1 MSQPNL
7 PNITPVVTLSRDDTI
22 NLLLSSIAMEELG
35 MAHILNAEGEKIQYA
50 LGTIP
55 GLTGP
60 PSSLADILNL
70 NESVRDTLDSLM
82 KQELLLG
89 SKLDSISNIPTLA
102 GPTGAT
108 GPTGPAG
115 GPTGPT
121 GAIGPAGATGPTG
134 VTGAGL
140 QGIIAFNP
148 LIAPTY
154 TPGQVV
160 LYNGSSYV
168 VNTASPA
175 GVPDTSADYTL
186 LAAAGP
192 TGPTGPT
199 GATGAGLT
207 GLTAFDPAAAPFYTA
222 GQVVLYE
229 GASYVVNINNPS
241 GIPGTSPDYTL
252 LAAAGPTGPTGVTG
266 AGLQGIVPFDPLAA
280 PSYTAGQTVTF
291 NGSSYVANV
300 NSPAGTPGA
309 SADYTLLAAAGTAG
323 ATGGTGI
330 TGATGPTGI
339 TGVTGATGPTGT
351 TGVTGATG
359 PTGITGATGA
369 TGPTGITGVTGATG
383 PTGTTGVTGA
393 TGPTGI
399 TGATGATGPTGITG
413 VTGATGPTGVTG
425 VTGATGPTGGTGAT
439 GATGPTGVTGV
450 TGATGP
456 TGGTGATGVTGPT
469 GITGITGA
477 TGPTGVTGV
486 TGATGPTGITGV
498 TGATG
503 PTGITG
509 VTGATGPTGI
519 TGVTGAT
526 GPTGITGVTG
536 ATGPTGITGVTGAT
550 GPTGITG
557 VTGVTGTSLTATS
570 GFASNTGGGIV
581 AVVVGGTTISLP
593 NDQNLSADI
602 TANAA
607 NTVFTVAPAG
617 RYYISYHINLTAGLL
632 VSSRVLINGTPFT
645 SSIIAPVA
653 SLANFNNSFIV
664 TLAADST
671 IQLQLFGLLGAA
683 TLLGGSVGAALNIIR
698 LS

>member
-1 MSQPNL
+1 MIFSQLIRRDIVSQPNL

-115 GPTGPT
+115 GPAGPT

-134 VTGAGL
+134 PTGVTGAGL
-140 QGIIAFNP
+140 QGIVAFNP
-148 LIAPTY
+148 LSAPTY
-154 TPGQVV
+154 TAGQVV

-175 GVPDTSADYTL
+175 GIPDTSADYTL
-186 LAAAGP
+186 LAAAGS
-192 TGPTGPT
+192 TGPIGPT

-252 LAAAGPTGPTGVTG
+252 LAAAGPTGPTG
-266 AGLQGIVPFDPLAA
+266 
-280 PSYTAGQTVTF
+280 
-291 NGSSYVANV
+291 
-300 NSPAGTPGA
+300 GT
-309 SADYTLLAAAGTAG
+309 G
-323 ATGGTGI
+323 ATGGTGSTGI
-330 TGATGPTGI
+330 TGATGGTGPTGS
-339 TGVTGATGPTGT
+339 TGATGGTGPTGS
-351 TGVTGATG
+351 TGATG
-359 PTGITGATGA
+359 G
-369 TGPTGITGVTGATG
+369 TGPTGS
-383 PTGTTGVTGA
+383 
-393 TGPTGI
+393 
-399 TGATGATGPTGITG
+399 
-413 VTGATGPTGVTG
+413 
-425 VTGATGPTGGTGAT
+425 
-439 GATGPTGVTGV
+439 
-450 TGATGP
+450 
-456 TGGTGATGVTGPT
+456 
-469 GITGITGA
+469 
-477 TGPTGVTGV
+477 
-486 TGATGPTGITGV
+486 
-498 TGATG
+498 
-503 PTGITG
+503 
-509 VTGATGPTGI
+509 
-519 TGVTGAT
+519 
-526 GPTGITGVTG
+526 
-536 ATGPTGITGVTGAT
+536 
-550 GPTGITG
+550 
-557 VTGVTGTSLTATS
+557 TGTSLTATS
-570 GFASNTGGGIV
+570 GYASNTGGGVV
-581 AVVVGGTTISLP
+581 AVIVGGTTISLP
-593 NDQNLSADI
+593 NEQNLSADI

-607 NTVFTVAPAG
+607 NTIFTVAPAG

-632 VSSRVLINGTPFT
+632 VSSRILINGTPPA

-664 TLAADST
+664 TLPAGST

>member
-115 GPTGPT
+115 GPAGPT

-134 VTGAGL
+134 PTGPTGVTGAGL
-140 QGIIAFNP
+140 QGIVAFNP

-168 VNTASPA
+168 VNTPSPA
-175 GVPDTSADYTL
+175 GIPDTSADYTL
-186 LAAAGP
+186 LAAAGS
-192 TGPTGPT
+192 TGPIGPT

-207 GLTAFDPAAAPFYTA
+207 GLTDFDPAAAPFYTA

-280 PSYTAGQTVTF
+280 AAYTAGQPVTF

-309 SADYTLLAAAGTAG
+309 SADYTLLAAAGITG
-323 ATGGTGI
+323 ATGGTGPI
-330 TGATGPTGI
+330 GSTGATG
-339 TGVTGATGPTGT
+339 VTGPTGS
-351 TGVTGATG
+351 TGAIGETG
-359 PTGITGATGA
+359 PTGF
-369 TGPTGITGVTGATG
+369 
-383 PTGTTGVTGA
+383 
-393 TGPTGI
+393 
-399 TGATGATGPTGITG
+399 
-413 VTGATGPTGVTG
+413 
-425 VTGATGPTGGTGAT
+425 
-439 GATGPTGVTGV
+439 
-450 TGATGP
+450 
-456 TGGTGATGVTGPT
+456 TGATGVTGPT
-469 GITGITGA
+469 GITGATGDTGPTGSTGA
-477 TGPTGVTGV
+477 TGG
-486 TGATGPTGITGV
+486 TGPTGS
-498 TGATG
+498 
-503 PTGITG
+503 
-509 VTGATGPTGI
+509 
-519 TGVTGAT
+519 
-526 GPTGITGVTG
+526 
-536 ATGPTGITGVTGAT
+536 
-550 GPTGITG
+550 
-557 VTGVTGTSLTATS
+557 TGTSLTATS
-570 GFASNTGGGIV
+570 GYASNTGGGVV
-581 AVVVGGTTISLP
+581 AVIVGGTTISLP
-593 NDQNLSADI
+593 NEQNLSADI

-632 VSSRVLINGTPFT
+632 VSSRILINGTPPA

-664 TLAADST
+664 TLPAGST

>member
-115 GPTGPT
+115 GPPGPT

-134 VTGAGL
+134 PTGPTGVTGAGL
-140 QGIIAFNP
+140 QGIVAFNP

-168 VNTASPA
+168 VNTPSPA
-175 GVPDTSADYTL
+175 GIPDTSADYTL
-186 LAAAGP
+186 LAAAGS
-192 TGPTGPT
+192 TGPIGPT

-280 PSYTAGQTVTF
+280 AAYTAGQPVTF

-309 SADYTLLAAAGTAG
+309 SADYTLLAAAG
-323 ATGGTGI
+323 I
-330 TGATGPTGI
+330 TGATGVSGPTGF
-339 TGVTGATGPTGT
+339 TGATG
-351 TGVTGATG
+351 VSG
-359 PTGITGATGA
+359 PTGITGATGG
-369 TGPTGITGVTGATG
+369 TGPTGSTGATG
-383 PTGTTGVTGA
+383 GTGPTGFTGA
-393 TGPTGI
+393 TGVSGPTGF
-399 TGATGATGPTGITG
+399 TGATGGTGPTGS
-413 VTGATGPTGVTG
+413 TGATGETGPTGF
-425 VTGATGPTGGTGAT
+425 TGATGGTGPTGFTGATGGTGPTGST
-439 GATGPTGVTGV
+439 GATGGTGPTGS
-450 TGATGP
+450 TGATGDTGP
-456 TGGTGATGVTGPT
+456 TGSTGATGVTGPT
-469 GITGITGA
+469 GSTGA
-477 TGPTGVTGV
+477 IGETGPTGS
-486 TGATGPTGITGV
+486 
-498 TGATG
+498 
-503 PTGITG
+503 
-509 VTGATGPTGI
+509 
-519 TGVTGAT
+519 
-526 GPTGITGVTG
+526 
-536 ATGPTGITGVTGAT
+536 
-550 GPTGITG
+550 
-557 VTGVTGTSLTATS
+557 TGTSLTATS
-570 GFASNTGGGIV
+570 GYASNTGGGVV
-581 AVVVGGTTISLP
+581 AVIVGGTTISLP
-593 NDQNLSADI
+593 NEQNLSADI
-602 TANAA
+602 TVNAA
-607 NTVFTVAPAG
+607 NTVFTVTPAG

-632 VSSRVLINGTPFT
+632 VSSRILINGTPPA

-664 TLAADST
+664 TLPAGST

>member
-1 MSQPNL
+1 M

-115 GPTGPT
+115 GPAGPT

-134 VTGAGL
+134 PTGPTGVTGAGL
-140 QGIIAFNP
+140 QGIVAFNP

-168 VNTASPA
+168 VNTPSPA
-175 GVPDTSADYTL
+175 GIPDTSADYTL
-186 LAAAGP
+186 LAAAGS
-192 TGPTGPT
+192 TGPIGPT

-280 PSYTAGQTVTF
+280 AAYTAGQPVTF

-309 SADYTLLAAAGTAG
+309 SADYTLLAAAGITG
-323 ATGGTGI
+323 ATGGTGPTGS
-330 TGATGPTGI
+330 TGATGENGPTGSTGATGGTGPTGFTGA
-339 TGVTGATGPTGT
+339 TGVTGPTGFTGATGGTGPTGS
-351 TGVTGATG
+351 TGATGDTGPTGFTGATGGTG
-359 PTGITGATGA
+359 PTGITGATGD
-369 TGPTGITGVTGATG
+369 TGPTGSTGATGVTGPTGSTGAIGETG
-383 PTGTTGVTGA
+383 PTGF
-393 TGPTGI
+393 
-399 TGATGATGPTGITG
+399 
-413 VTGATGPTGVTG
+413 
-425 VTGATGPTGGTGAT
+425 
-439 GATGPTGVTGV
+439 
-450 TGATGP
+450 
-456 TGGTGATGVTGPT
+456 TGATGVTGPT
-469 GITGITGA
+469 GITGATGDTGPTGSTGA
-477 TGPTGVTGV
+477 TGG
-486 TGATGPTGITGV
+486 TGPTGS
-498 TGATG
+498 
-503 PTGITG
+503 
-509 VTGATGPTGI
+509 
-519 TGVTGAT
+519 
-526 GPTGITGVTG
+526 
-536 ATGPTGITGVTGAT
+536 
-550 GPTGITG
+550 
-557 VTGVTGTSLTATS
+557 TGTSLTATS
-570 GFASNTGGGIV
+570 GYASNTGGGVV
-581 AVVVGGTTISLP
+581 AVIVGGTTISLP
-593 NDQNLSADI
+593 NEQNLSADI

-632 VSSRVLINGTPFT
+632 VSSRILINGTPPA

-664 TLAADST
+664 TLPAGST

>member
-1 MSQPNL
+1 MIFSQLIRRDIVSQPNL

-115 GPTGPT
+115 GPAGPT
-121 GAIGPAGATGPTG
+121 GAIGPTGPTG
-134 VTGAGL
+134 VTGTGL
-140 QGIIAFNP
+140 QGIVAFNP

-168 VNTASPA
+168 VN
-175 GVPDTSADYTL
+175 
-186 LAAAGP
+186 
-192 TGPTGPT
+192 
-199 GATGAGLT
+199 
-207 GLTAFDPAAAPFYTA
+207 
-222 GQVVLYE
+222 
-229 GASYVVNINNPS
+229 
-241 GIPGTSPDYTL
+241 
-252 LAAAGPTGPTGVTG
+252 
-266 AGLQGIVPFDPLAA
+266 
-280 PSYTAGQTVTF
+280 
-291 NGSSYVANV
+291 V

-309 SADYTLLAAAGTAG
+309 SADYTLLAAAG
-323 ATGGTGI
+323 I
-330 TGATGPTGI
+330 
-339 TGVTGATGPTGT
+339 
-351 TGVTGATG
+351 
-359 PTGITGATGA
+359 
-369 TGPTGITGVTGATG
+369 
-383 PTGTTGVTGA
+383 
-393 TGPTGI
+393 
-399 TGATGATGPTGITG
+399 
-413 VTGATGPTGVTG
+413 
-425 VTGATGPTGGTGAT
+425 
-439 GATGPTGVTGV
+439 
-450 TGATGP
+450 
-456 TGGTGATGVTGPT
+456 TGATGVTGPT
-469 GITGITGA
+469 GITGVTGDTGPTGSTGA
-477 TGPTGVTGV
+477 TGG
-486 TGATGPTGITGV
+486 TGPTGS
-498 TGATG
+498 
-503 PTGITG
+503 
-509 VTGATGPTGI
+509 
-519 TGVTGAT
+519 
-526 GPTGITGVTG
+526 
-536 ATGPTGITGVTGAT
+536 
-550 GPTGITG
+550 
-557 VTGVTGTSLTATS
+557 TGTSLTATS
-570 GFASNTGGGIV
+570 GYASNTGGGVV
-581 AVVVGGTTISLP
+581 AVIVGGTAISLP
-593 NDQNLSADI
+593 NEQNLSADI

-607 NTVFTVAPAG
+607 NTIFTVAPAG

-632 VSSRVLINGTPFT
+632 VSSRILINGTPPA

-664 TLAADST
+664 TLPAGST

>member
-1 MSQPNL
+1 MIFSQLIRRDIVSQPNL

-115 GPTGPT
+115 GPAGPT
-121 GAIGPAGATGPTG
+121 GAIGPTGATGPTGPTGPTG

-140 QGIIAFNP
+140 QGIVAFNP

-168 VNTASPA
+168 VNTPSPA
-175 GVPDTSADYTL
+175 GIPDTSADYTL
-186 LAAAGP
+186 LAAAGS
-192 TGPTGPT
+192 TGPIGPT

-280 PSYTAGQTVTF
+280 AAYTAGQPVTF

-309 SADYTLLAAAGTAG
+309 SADYTLLAAAG
-323 ATGGTGI
+323 I
-330 TGATGPTGI
+330 TGATG
-339 TGVTGATGPTGT
+339 VSGPTGF
-351 TGVTGATG
+351 
-359 PTGITGATGA
+359 
-369 TGPTGITGVTGATG
+369 
-383 PTGTTGVTGA
+383 
-393 TGPTGI
+393 
-399 TGATGATGPTGITG
+399 
-413 VTGATGPTGVTG
+413 
-425 VTGATGPTGGTGAT
+425 
-439 GATGPTGVTGV
+439 
-450 TGATGP
+450 
-456 TGGTGATGVTGPT
+456 TGATGVTGPT
-469 GITGITGA
+469 GITGA
-477 TGPTGVTGV
+477 TGG
-486 TGATGPTGITGV
+486 TGPTGITGTTGGTGITGATGDTGPTGFTGATGV
-498 TGATG
+498 TGPTGFTGATGGTG

-509 VTGATGPTGI
+509 ATGVTGPTGFTGATGGTGPTGFTGAIGETGPTGI
-519 TGVTGAT
+519 TGATGET
-526 GPTGITGVTG
+526 GPTGITGATG
-536 ATGPTGITGVTGAT
+536 VTGPTGI
-550 GPTGITG
+550 
-557 VTGVTGTSLTATS
+557 TGTSLTATS
-570 GFASNTGGGIV
+570 GYASNTGGGVV
-581 AVVVGGTTISLP
+581 AVIVGGTTISLP
-593 NDQNLSADI
+593 NEQNLSADI
-602 TANAA
+602 TVNAA

-632 VSSRVLINGTPFT
+632 VSSRILINGTPPA

-664 TLAADST
+664 TLPAGST

>member
-115 GPTGPT
+115 GPPGPT

-134 VTGAGL
+134 PTGPTGVTGAGL
-140 QGIIAFNP
+140 QGIVAFNP

-168 VNTASPA
+168 VNTPSPA
-175 GVPDTSADYTL
+175 GIPDTSADYTL
-186 LAAAGP
+186 LAAAGS
-192 TGPTGPT
+192 TGPIGPT

-252 LAAAGPTGPTGVTG
+252 LAAAGPTGPTGPTGVTG

-280 PSYTAGQTVTF
+280 AAYTAGQPVTF

-309 SADYTLLAAAGTAG
+309 SADYTLLAAAG
-323 ATGGTGI
+323 I
-330 TGATGPTGI
+330 TGATGVSGPTGF
-339 TGVTGATGPTGT
+339 TGATG
-351 TGVTGATG
+351 VSG
-359 PTGITGATGA
+359 PTGITGATGG
-369 TGPTGITGVTGATG
+369 TGPTGSTGATG
-383 PTGTTGVTGA
+383 GTGPTGFTGA
-393 TGPTGI
+393 TGVSGPTGF
-399 TGATGATGPTGITG
+399 TGATGGTGPTGS
-413 VTGATGPTGVTG
+413 TGATGETGPTGF
-425 VTGATGPTGGTGAT
+425 TGATGGTGPTGFTGATGGTGPTGST
-439 GATGPTGVTGV
+439 GATGGTGPTGS
-450 TGATGP
+450 TGATGDTGP
-456 TGGTGATGVTGPT
+456 TGSTGATGVTGPT
-469 GITGITGA
+469 GSTGA
-477 TGPTGVTGV
+477 IGETGPTGS
-486 TGATGPTGITGV
+486 A
-498 TGATG
+498 
-503 PTGITG
+503 
-509 VTGATGPTGI
+509 
-519 TGVTGAT
+519 
-526 GPTGITGVTG
+526 
-536 ATGPTGITGVTGAT
+536 
-550 GPTGITG
+550 
-557 VTGVTGTSLTATS
+557 GTSLTATS
-570 GFASNTGGGIV
+570 GYASNTGGGVV
-581 AVVVGGTTISLP
+581 AVIVGGTTISLP
-593 NDQNLSADI
+593 NEQNLSADI
-602 TANAA
+602 TVNAA

-632 VSSRVLINGTPFT
+632 VSSRILINGTPPA

-664 TLAADST
+664 TLPAGST

>member
-115 GPTGPT
+115 GPAGPT

-134 VTGAGL
+134 PTGPTGVTGAGL
-140 QGIIAFNP
+140 QGIVAFNP

-175 GVPDTSADYTL
+175 GIPDTSADYTL
-186 LAAAGP
+186 LAAAGS
-192 TGPTGPT
+192 TGPIGPT

-207 GLTAFDPAAAPFYTA
+207 GLTDFDPAAAPFYTA

-280 PSYTAGQTVTF
+280 AAYTAGQPVTF

-309 SADYTLLAAAGTAG
+309 SADYTLLAAAGSTGATGDTGPTGFTG
-323 ATGGTGI
+323 ATGGTGPTGS
-330 TGATGPTGI
+330 TGATGVTGPTGFTGA
-339 TGVTGATGPTGT
+339 TGVTGPTGFTGATGGTGPTGFT
-351 TGVTGATG
+351 GATGVTGPTGFTGATGVTGPTGFTGATGVTGPTGFTGATGVTGPTGFTGATGVTGPTGFTGATGGTGPTGSTGATGGTGPTGSTGATGGTG
-359 PTGITGATGA
+359 PTGITGATG
-369 TGPTGITGVTGATG
+369 
-383 PTGTTGVTGA
+383 
-393 TGPTGI
+393 
-399 TGATGATGPTGITG
+399 
-413 VTGATGPTGVTG
+413 
-425 VTGATGPTGGTGAT
+425 
-439 GATGPTGVTGV
+439 
-450 TGATGP
+450 
-456 TGGTGATGVTGPT
+456 VTGPT
-469 GITGITGA
+469 GSTGA
-477 TGPTGVTGV
+477 TGG
-486 TGATGPTGITGV
+486 TGPTGS
-498 TGATG
+498 
-503 PTGITG
+503 
-509 VTGATGPTGI
+509 
-519 TGVTGAT
+519 
-526 GPTGITGVTG
+526 
-536 ATGPTGITGVTGAT
+536 
-550 GPTGITG
+550 
-557 VTGVTGTSLTATS
+557 TGTSLTATS
-570 GFASNTGGGIV
+570 GYASNTGGGVV
-581 AVVVGGTTISLP
+581 AVIVGGTTISLP
-593 NDQNLSADI
+593 NEQNLSADI

-632 VSSRVLINGTPFT
+632 VSSRILINGTPPA

-664 TLAADST
+664 TLPAGST

>member
-1 MSQPNL
+1 MIFSQLIRRDIVSQPNL

-115 GPTGPT
+115 GPPGPT

-134 VTGAGL
+134 PTGPTGVTGAGL
-140 QGIIAFNP
+140 QGIVAFNP

-168 VNTASPA
+168 VNTPSPA
-175 GVPDTSADYTL
+175 GIPDTSADYTL
-186 LAAAGP
+186 LAAAGS
-192 TGPTGPT
+192 TGPIGPT

-280 PSYTAGQTVTF
+280 AAYTAGQPVTF

-309 SADYTLLAAAGTAG
+309 SADYTLLAAAG
-323 ATGGTGI
+323 I
-330 TGATGPTGI
+330 TGATGVSGPTGF
-339 TGVTGATGPTGT
+339 TGATG
-351 TGVTGATG
+351 VSG
-359 PTGITGATGA
+359 PTGITGATGG
-369 TGPTGITGVTGATG
+369 TGPTGSTGATG
-383 PTGTTGVTGA
+383 GTGPTGFTGA
-393 TGPTGI
+393 TGVSGPTGF
-399 TGATGATGPTGITG
+399 TGATGGTGPTGS
-413 VTGATGPTGVTG
+413 TGATGDTGPTGF
-425 VTGATGPTGGTGAT
+425 TGATGGTGPTGFTGATGGTGPTGST
-439 GATGPTGVTGV
+439 GATGGTGPTGS
-450 TGATGP
+450 TGATGGTGP
-456 TGGTGATGVTGPT
+456 TGSTGATGVTGPT
-469 GITGITGA
+469 GSTGA
-477 TGPTGVTGV
+477 IGETGPTGS
-486 TGATGPTGITGV
+486 
-498 TGATG
+498 
-503 PTGITG
+503 
-509 VTGATGPTGI
+509 
-519 TGVTGAT
+519 
-526 GPTGITGVTG
+526 
-536 ATGPTGITGVTGAT
+536 
-550 GPTGITG
+550 
-557 VTGVTGTSLTATS
+557 TGTSLTATS
-570 GFASNTGGGIV
+570 GYASNTGGGVV
-581 AVVVGGTTISLP
+581 AVIVGGTTISLP
-593 NDQNLSADI
+593 NEQNLSADI
-602 TANAA
+602 TVNAA

-632 VSSRVLINGTPFT
+632 VSSRILINGTPPA

-664 TLAADST
+664 TLPAGST

>member
-35 MAHILNAEGEKIQYA
+35 MAHILNAEGKKIQYA

-115 GPTGPT
+115 GPAGPT

-134 VTGAGL
+134 PTGPTGVTGAGL
-140 QGIIAFNP
+140 QGIVAFNP

-175 GVPDTSADYTL
+175 GIPDTSADYTL
-186 LAAAGP
+186 LAAAGS
-192 TGPTGPT
+192 TGPIGPT

-280 PSYTAGQTVTF
+280 AAYTAGQPVTF

-309 SADYTLLAAAGTAG
+309 SADYTLLAAAGITGATGVTGPTGFTG
-323 ATGGTGI
+323 ATGGTG
-330 TGATGPTGI
+330 PTGF
-339 TGVTGATGPTGT
+339 
-351 TGVTGATG
+351 
-359 PTGITGATGA
+359 
-369 TGPTGITGVTGATG
+369 
-383 PTGTTGVTGA
+383 
-393 TGPTGI
+393 
-399 TGATGATGPTGITG
+399 
-413 VTGATGPTGVTG
+413 
-425 VTGATGPTGGTGAT
+425 
-439 GATGPTGVTGV
+439 
-450 TGATGP
+450 
-456 TGGTGATGVTGPT
+456 TGATGVTGPT
-469 GITGITGA
+469 GITGATGGTGPTGFTGA
-477 TGPTGVTGV
+477 TGV
-486 TGATGPTGITGV
+486 TGPTGITGATGGTGPTGF
-498 TGATG
+498 TGATGGTG

-509 VTGATGPTGI
+509 ATGGTGPTGI
-519 TGVTGAT
+519 TGATGGTGPTGFTGAT
-526 GPTGITGVTG
+526 GVTGPTGSTG
-536 ATGPTGITGVTGAT
+536 ATGGTGPTGFTGAT
-550 GPTGITG
+550 GGTGPTGFTG
-557 VTGVTGTSLTATS
+557 ATGGTGPTGSTGTSLTATS
-570 GFASNTGGGIV
+570 GYACNTGGGVV
-581 AVVVGGTTISLP
+581 AVIVGGTTISLP
-593 NDQNLSADI
+593 NEQNLSADI

-607 NTVFTVAPAG
+607 NTIFTVAPAG

-632 VSSRVLINGTPFT
+632 VSSRILINGTPPA

-664 TLAADST
+664 TLPAGST

>member
-108 GPTGPAG
+108 GPTGP
-115 GPTGPT
+115 T

-134 VTGAGL
+134 S
-140 QGIIAFNP
+140 I
-148 LIAPTY
+148 
-154 TPGQVV
+154 
-160 LYNGSSYV
+160 
-168 VNTASPA
+168 
-175 GVPDTSADYTL
+175 
-186 LAAAGP
+186 
-192 TGPTGPT
+192 
-199 GATGAGLT
+199 
-207 GLTAFDPAAAPFYTA
+207 
-222 GQVVLYE
+222 
-229 GASYVVNINNPS
+229 
-241 GIPGTSPDYTL
+241 
-252 LAAAGPTGPTGVTG
+252 GPTGVTG
-266 AGLQGIVPFDPLAA
+266 AGLQGIVAFNPLIA
-280 PSYTAGQTVTF
+280 PTYTTGQVVLY

-309 SADYTLLAAAGTAG
+309 SADYTLLAAAGITG
-323 ATGGTGI
+323 A

-339 TGVTGATGPTGT
+339 TGATGDTGPTGITGATGG
-351 TGVTGATG
+351 TG

-369 TGPTGITGVTGATG
+369 TGPIGSTGVTGDTGPTGVTGATG
-383 PTGTTGVTGA
+383 G
-393 TGPTGI
+393 
-399 TGATGATGPTGITG
+399 
-413 VTGATGPTGVTG
+413 
-425 VTGATGPTGGTGAT
+425 
-439 GATGPTGVTGV
+439 
-450 TGATGP
+450 
-456 TGGTGATGVTGPT
+456 
-469 GITGITGA
+469 
-477 TGPTGVTGV
+477 
-486 TGATGPTGITGV
+486 
-498 TGATG
+498 
-503 PTGITG
+503 
-509 VTGATGPTGI
+509 
-519 TGVTGAT
+519 
-526 GPTGITGVTG
+526 
-536 ATGPTGITGVTGAT
+536 
-550 GPTGITG
+550 
-557 VTGVTGTSLTATS
+557 TGTSLTATS
-570 GFASNTGGGIV
+570 GYASNTGGGVV
-581 AVVVGGTTISLP
+581 AVIVGGTTISLP
-593 NDQNLSADI
+593 NEQNLSADI

-607 NTVFTVAPAG
+607 NTIFTVAPAG

-632 VSSRVLINGTPFT
+632 VSSRILINGTPPA

-664 TLAADST
+664 TLPAGST

>member
-108 GPTGPAG
+108 GPTGAVGPAG
-115 GPTGPT
+115 ATGPT
-121 GAIGPAGATGPTG
+121 GAIGPTG

-140 QGIIAFNP
+140 QGIVAFNP

-175 GVPDTSADYTL
+175 GIPDTSADYTL
-186 LAAAGP
+186 LAVAGS
-192 TGPTGPT
+192 TGPIGPT

-207 GLTAFDPAAAPFYTA
+207 GLTAFDPTAAPFYTA

-266 AGLQGIVPFDPLAA
+266 A
-280 PSYTAGQTVTF
+280 
-291 NGSSYVANV
+291 
-300 NSPAGTPGA
+300 
-309 SADYTLLAAAGTAG
+309 
-323 ATGGTGI
+323 TGGTG
-330 TGATGPTGI
+330 PTGS
-339 TGVTGATGPTGT
+339 TGVTGD
-351 TGVTGATG
+351 TG
-359 PTGITGATGA
+359 PTGITGAAGA
-369 TGPTGITGVTGATG
+369 TGPTGS
-383 PTGTTGVTGA
+383 
-393 TGPTGI
+393 
-399 TGATGATGPTGITG
+399 
-413 VTGATGPTGVTG
+413 
-425 VTGATGPTGGTGAT
+425 
-439 GATGPTGVTGV
+439 
-450 TGATGP
+450 
-456 TGGTGATGVTGPT
+456 
-469 GITGITGA
+469 
-477 TGPTGVTGV
+477 
-486 TGATGPTGITGV
+486 
-498 TGATG
+498 
-503 PTGITG
+503 
-509 VTGATGPTGI
+509 
-519 TGVTGAT
+519 
-526 GPTGITGVTG
+526 
-536 ATGPTGITGVTGAT
+536 
-550 GPTGITG
+550 
-557 VTGVTGTSLTATS
+557 TGTSLTATS
-570 GFASNTGGGIV
+570 GYASNTGGGVV
-581 AVVVGGTTISLP
+581 AVIVGGTTISLP
-593 NDQNLSADI
+593 NEQNLSADI

-607 NTVFTVAPAG
+607 NTIFTVAPAG

-632 VSSRVLINGTPFT
+632 VSSRILINGTPPA

-664 TLAADST
+664 TLPAGST

>member
-22 NLLLSSIAMEELG
+22 NLLLSAIAMEELG

-121 GAIGPAGATGPTG
+121 GAIGPAGATGPTGPTGPTG

-229 GASYVVNINNPS
+229 GASYVVNIDNPS
-241 GIPGTSPDYTL
+241 GIPGISPDYTL

-309 SADYTLLAAAGTAG
+309 SADYTLVAATGTAG
-323 ATGGTGI
+323 ATGGSGPTGSTGVTGTTGPTGVTGVTGDTGS
-330 TGATGPTGI
+330 TGATGA
-339 TGVTGATGPTGT
+339 TGV
-351 TGVTGATG
+351 TG

-369 TGPTGITGVTGATG
+369 TGPTGLTGVTGDTGPTGITGVTGD
-383 PTGTTGVTGA
+383 

-399 TGATGATGPTGITG
+399 TGATGATGPTGGTG
-413 VTGATGPTGVTG
+413 VTGATGPTGF
-425 VTGATGPTGGTGAT
+425 TGATGGS
-439 GATGPTGVTGV
+439 
-450 TGATGP
+450 
-456 TGGTGATGVTGPT
+456 
-469 GITGITGA
+469 
-477 TGPTGVTGV
+477 
-486 TGATGPTGITGV
+486 GPTGITGV

-509 VTGATGPTGI
+509 V
-519 TGVTGAT
+519 
-526 GPTGITGVTG
+526 
-536 ATGPTGITGVTGAT
+536 
-550 GPTGITG
+550 
-557 VTGVTGTSLTATS
+557 
-570 GFASNTGGGIV
+570 TGGGIV

>member
-35 MAHILNAEGEKIQYA
+35 MAHILNAEGKKIQYA

-108 GPTGPAG
+108 GPTGPTGAVGPAG
-115 GPTGPT
+115 ATGPT
-121 GAIGPAGATGPTG
+121 GAIGPTG

-140 QGIIAFNP
+140 QGIVAFNP

-160 LYNGSSYV
+160 LY
-168 VNTASPA
+168 
-175 GVPDTSADYTL
+175 
-186 LAAAGP
+186 
-192 TGPTGPT
+192 
-199 GATGAGLT
+199 
-207 GLTAFDPAAAPFYTA
+207 
-222 GQVVLYE
+222 
-229 GASYVVNINNPS
+229 
-241 GIPGTSPDYTL
+241 
-252 LAAAGPTGPTGVTG
+252 
-266 AGLQGIVPFDPLAA
+266 
-280 PSYTAGQTVTF
+280 

-309 SADYTLLAAAGTAG
+309 SADYTLLAAAGITG
-323 ATGGTGI
+323 ATGGTG
-330 TGATGPTGI
+330 PTGS
-339 TGVTGATGPTGT
+339 
-351 TGVTGATG
+351 
-359 PTGITGATGA
+359 
-369 TGPTGITGVTGATG
+369 
-383 PTGTTGVTGA
+383 
-393 TGPTGI
+393 
-399 TGATGATGPTGITG
+399 
-413 VTGATGPTGVTG
+413 
-425 VTGATGPTGGTGAT
+425 
-439 GATGPTGVTGV
+439 
-450 TGATGP
+450 
-456 TGGTGATGVTGPT
+456 
-469 GITGITGA
+469 
-477 TGPTGVTGV
+477 
-486 TGATGPTGITGV
+486 
-498 TGATG
+498 
-503 PTGITG
+503 
-509 VTGATGPTGI
+509 
-519 TGVTGAT
+519 
-526 GPTGITGVTG
+526 
-536 ATGPTGITGVTGAT
+536 
-550 GPTGITG
+550 
-557 VTGVTGTSLTATS
+557 TGTSLTATS
-570 GFASNTGGGIV
+570 GYASNTGGGVV
-581 AVVVGGTTISLP
+581 AVIVGGTTISLP
-593 NDQNLSADI
+593 NEQNLSADI

-607 NTVFTVAPAG
+607 NTIFTVAPAG

-632 VSSRVLINGTPFT
+632 VSSRILINGTPPA

-664 TLAADST
+664 TLPAGST

>member
-50 LGTIP
+50 LGAIP

-115 GPTGPT
+115 GPAGPT

-134 VTGAGL
+134 PTGPTGVTGAGL
-140 QGIIAFNP
+140 QGIVAFNP

-168 VNTASPA
+168 VNTPSPA
-175 GVPDTSADYTL
+175 GIPDTSADYTL
-186 LAAAGP
+186 LAAAGS
-192 TGPTGPT
+192 TGPIGPT

-207 GLTAFDPAAAPFYTA
+207 GLTDFDPAAAPFYTA

-280 PSYTAGQTVTF
+280 AAYTAGQPVTF

-309 SADYTLLAAAGTAG
+309 SADYTLLAAAG
-323 ATGGTGI
+323 I
-330 TGATGPTGI
+330 
-339 TGVTGATGPTGT
+339 
-351 TGVTGATG
+351 
-359 PTGITGATGA
+359 
-369 TGPTGITGVTGATG
+369 
-383 PTGTTGVTGA
+383 
-393 TGPTGI
+393 
-399 TGATGATGPTGITG
+399 
-413 VTGATGPTGVTG
+413 
-425 VTGATGPTGGTGAT
+425 
-439 GATGPTGVTGV
+439 
-450 TGATGP
+450 
-456 TGGTGATGVTGPT
+456 TGATGVTGPT
-469 GITGITGA
+469 GITGATGGTGSTGITGA
-477 TGPTGVTGV
+477 TGGTGPTGFTGATGVTGPTGFTGATGV
-486 TGATGPTGITGV
+486 TGPTGFTGATGVTGPTGFTGATGVTGPTGFTGATGGTGPTGSTGATGGTGPTGITGA
-498 TGATG
+498 TGGTG

-509 VTGATGPTGI
+509 ATGVTGPTGSTGATGG
-519 TGVTGAT
+519 T
-526 GPTGITGVTG
+526 GPTGS
-536 ATGPTGITGVTGAT
+536 
-550 GPTGITG
+550 
-557 VTGVTGTSLTATS
+557 TGTSLTATS
-570 GFASNTGGGIV
+570 GYASNTGGGVV
-581 AVVVGGTTISLP
+581 AVIVGGTTISLP
-593 NDQNLSADI
+593 NEQNLSADI

-632 VSSRVLINGTPFT
+632 VSSRILINGTPPA

-664 TLAADST
+664 TLPAGST

>member
-115 GPTGPT
+115 GPAGPT

-134 VTGAGL
+134 PTGPTGVTGAGL
-140 QGIIAFNP
+140 QGIVAFNP

-168 VNTASPA
+168 VNTPSPA
-175 GVPDTSADYTL
+175 GIPDTSADYTL
-186 LAAAGP
+186 LAAAGS
-192 TGPTGPT
+192 TGPIGPT

-280 PSYTAGQTVTF
+280 AAYTAGQPVTF

-309 SADYTLLAAAGTAG
+309 SADYTLLAAAGITG
-323 ATGGTGI
+323 ATGGTGPTGF
-330 TGATGPTGI
+330 TGATGG
-339 TGVTGATGPTGT
+339 
-351 TGVTGATG
+351 TG
-359 PTGITGATGA
+359 PTGITGATGG
-369 TGPTGITGVTGATG
+369 TGPTGI
-383 PTGTTGVTGA
+383 
-393 TGPTGI
+393 
-399 TGATGATGPTGITG
+399 
-413 VTGATGPTGVTG
+413 
-425 VTGATGPTGGTGAT
+425 
-439 GATGPTGVTGV
+439 
-450 TGATGP
+450 
-456 TGGTGATGVTGPT
+456 TGATGVTGPT
-469 GITGITGA
+469 GITGATGGTGPTGFTGA
-477 TGPTGVTGV
+477 TGD
-486 TGATGPTGITGV
+486 TGPTGITGATGV
-498 TGATG
+498 TGPTGSTGATGGTG
-503 PTGITG
+503 PTGI
-509 VTGATGPTGI
+509 
-519 TGVTGAT
+519 
-526 GPTGITGVTG
+526 
-536 ATGPTGITGVTGAT
+536 
-550 GPTGITG
+550 
-557 VTGVTGTSLTATS
+557 TGTSLTATS
-570 GFASNTGGGIV
+570 GYASNTGGGVV
-581 AVVVGGTTISLP
+581 AVIVGGTTISLP
-593 NDQNLSADI
+593 NEQNLSADI
-602 TANAA
+602 TVNAA

-632 VSSRVLINGTPFT
+632 VSSRILINGTPPA

-664 TLAADST
+664 TLPAGST